1 MNPMNPAMCGPAM
14 LPTNVPP
21 YFMGIPTG
29 MRPILSDGRI
39 NEMPM
44 APACPP
50 VPMAW
55 GMHPSAMCAM
65 HNPAIG
71 MHCPPVGLHGSPVN
85 NHAGAAVPWSDAEG
99 LPGSNATDKNL
110 QPPQFNARPPAP
122 GMSPQQIEP
131 NERVDQVKDNGS
143 GQQALKDAPTDSHL
157 QPEPTASQQAE
168 SAAKSMPPPNAWAA
182 ALKKTEDGERT
193 ATRKVAAGDSLE
205 IPLGSTKMQ
214 DSQSP
219 ELEQALRNEDV
230 TSLQLPSIHLRPEQ
244 SFGTREYGNVWG
256 ASHGE
261 ALEKNGEISAKDL
274 GKGLDNPK
282 GEYNCFLNVIIQ
294 SLWQLESFR
303 EALLTNSELSLRPDD
318 ESEAA
323 AFLRSLA
330 KVFSSLSGSKSGVDV
345 VTEGSNKPPAAANA
359 WASGPPAIV
368 SAPVGNAWGSGGKN
382 LFVVDPTE
390 CRKALSS
397 IFMSRKRSQVHEMA
411 DASEALNDILE
422 TLQLFFE
429 QSGKT
434 DSSDASSNIVLGS
447 FGLKVKEGLR
457 CSTCGYKMQEQ
468 SYTRFFHYVPPKLL
482 ADVHQQLRDQKL
494 SPEDLLREAYAR
506 DTRTCPGCKEGNAM
520 FECSQ
525 ALFSCPDIF
534 SLVLVWETTSAT
546 PDDISLL
553 FHQLPLVLDLSLVY
567 SGVPSGSKYRLRCMV
582 CFYGQHYVLL
592 SYKPRVKQWVQY
604 DDSSVKRVGDWKEVV
619 ERCRLG
625 RFQPNVLFY
634 ERCT

>member
-1 MNPMNPAMCGPAM
+1 
-14 LPTNVPP
+14 
-21 YFMGIPTG
+21 
-29 MRPILSDGRI
+29 
-39 NEMPM
+39 
-44 APACPP
+44 
-50 VPMAW
+50 
-55 GMHPSAMCAM
+55 
-65 HNPAIG
+65 
-71 MHCPPVGLHGSPVN
+71 
-85 NHAGAAVPWSDAEG
+85 
-99 LPGSNATDKNL
+99 
-110 QPPQFNARPPAP
+110 
-122 GMSPQQIEP
+122 
-131 NERVDQVKDNGS
+131 
-143 GQQALKDAPTDSHL
+143 
-157 QPEPTASQQAE
+157 
-168 SAAKSMPPPNAWAA
+168 
-182 ALKKTEDGERT
+182 
-193 ATRKVAAGDSLE
+193 
-205 IPLGSTKMQ
+205 MQ

-345 VTEGSNKPPAAANA
+345 
-359 WASGPPAIV
+359 
-368 SAPVGNAWGSGGKN
+368 N